1 MLVHGGFRSSASA
14 WTEQAALA
22 AAFEL
27 VAVDRAG
34 HGTSPANAP
43 NDPDAQADDVAAA
56 LAGGAHLVGHS
67 YGGVIA
73 MRAAARHPQAVRS
86 LALLE
91 PPAFALARGRPD
103 VEAFVAR
110 LEPVWAGAAGEDPLA
125 VRNAFYG
132 AFGLSP
138 RRRPLSAQERRD
150 VDASRRELPPWRIE
164 VPARFQVPVLAVSGG
179 WPAPPPG
186 MVADPGARAAARGA
200 LHAVCDALEAAGARR
215 AHLPAAGHDVQSDA
229 RFNAML
235 ERFLAG
241 V

>member
-1 MLVHGGFRSSASA
+1 VLVHGGFRSSASA
-14 WTEQAALA
+14 WTEQDPLA

-34 HGTSPANAP
+34 HGGSPADAANG
-43 NDPDAQADDVAAA
+43 PDAQADDVAAA

-73 MRAAARHPQAVRS
+73 MRAAARHPDAVRS
-86 LALLE
+86 LCLLE
-91 PPAFALARGRPD
+91 PPAFALVRGHAD

-110 LEPVWAGAAGEDPLA
+110 LEPVWAGAAGDDPLA

-132 AFGLSP
+132 AFGLSA
-138 RRRPLSAQERRD
+138 RRRPLTDQEQRD
-150 VDASRRELPPWRIE
+150 VDASRREVPPWEIE
-164 VPARFQVPVLAVSGG
+164 VPDRVRVPVLAVSGG

-186 MVADPGARAAARGA
+186 MVSDAGARAAARGA

-215 AHLPAAGHDVQSDA
+215 EHLPAAGHDVQSDR
-229 RFNAML
+229 RFNTVL
-235 ERFLAG
+235 ERFLAAA
-241 V
+241 